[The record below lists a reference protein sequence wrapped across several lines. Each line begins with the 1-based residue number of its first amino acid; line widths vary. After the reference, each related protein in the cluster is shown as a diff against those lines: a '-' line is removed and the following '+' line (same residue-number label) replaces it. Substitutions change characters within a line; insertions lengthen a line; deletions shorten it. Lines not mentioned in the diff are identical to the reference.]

1 MTMIR
6 ATKRVNPPAPF
17 NHLDAYELPDGV
29 IAFSS
34 RGAVSALTRGGRE
47 RGEIRA
53 YARGM
58 LAESG
63 GRELRQIEFVTP
75 DGGSIAKGVP
85 LDEFTEIVAWYAGK
99 YARGEL
105 KPNQIEI
112 GRTCVI
118 LQNVASRVGWEAMAR
133 SWFGRV
139 VAASEVPIIQAAALM
154 RERTRWEAFYPWSLC
169 EALAKFVRCDLP
181 FDRSKGWPAWMSW
194 FHAELH
200 VVLLGRE
207 MAEEAKA
214 IRDDVGNETIHQ
226 GFSDELKDAI
236 RSYLPMLITV
246 AELTSSKEEWIRS
259 VATLVRRRRDDET
272 PFGRKPSLPPG
283 ERASRQVAFADLLP

>member
-1 MTMIR
+1 MIR
-6 ATKRVNPPAPF
+6 STKRVNPPAPF
-17 NHLDAYELPDGV
+17 NHLDAYELPDGT
-29 IAFSS
+29 IAFSA
-34 RGAVSALTRGGRE
+34 RGAVAAITGGGGPRNAQIE
-47 RGEIRA
+47 R

-58 LAESG
+58 IAERG
-63 GRELRQIEFVTP
+63 GAELRAVEFITP
-75 DGGSIAKGVP
+75 DGGSIAKGIP
-85 LDEFTEIVAWYAGK
+85 LDELADLVSWYAGK
-99 YARGEL
+99 FARGEL
-105 KPNQIEI
+105 KPNQLEI

-118 LQNVASRVGWEAMAR
+118 LQNVAARVGWETTAR

-139 VAASEVPIIQAAALM
+139 VSASEVPIIQAAALM